1 MLTEEVSE
9 AVEFLRPAVET
20 VYVKLTNNVYAGE
33 AFDKDLLNTIEYAI
47 SVLKRLVASL
57 EAEAKK
63 HKVKSTVDRVVGELG
78 ITIRTPITA
87 LEWMEHAR
95 VYVLDLEKFPSAY
108 QSDPRDAV
116 KNAYLDVKA
125 LLRIMIGMRGFVS
138 FTIRRKIEEV

>member
-20 VYVKLTNNVYAGE
+20 VYVRLYNHVYADE
-33 AFDKDLLNTIEYAI
+33 SFDKDLINTIEHAV
-47 SVLKRLVASL
+47 SVLKRLEGSL
-57 EAEAKK
+57 KVEAKK
-63 HKVKSTVDRVVGELG
+63 YKVKSTVDRVVGELG

-95 VYVLDLEKFPSAY
+95 VYVSDLEKFPSVY
-108 QSDPRDAV
+108 QSDPKDAI

-125 LLRIMIGMRGFVS
+125 LLRIMVGMRGFVS
-138 FTIRRKIEEV
+138 FTIRRRAEEV